1 MKKKY
6 SKNRK
11 SKYTA
16 NETGDSRSPEKE
28 SAKRGGHAAGK
39 EGAQD
44 FLSSNP
50 AADLEQSLKSR
61 MNSLP
66 YRRLI
71 RDIRVSAGRTGTSLH
86 VTIVP
91 AGEAY
96 SFSIV
101 SVSLSSIDN
110 AAKWKRKKKDV
121 FSIVRNCQPKLKPDI
136 SQKIREEVSTA
147 LHTWREEHPFS
158 DEMKEA
164 LSSRTAAE
172 FFNAR
177 RLQTL
182 RFLAG
187 KEMPGSAHTIFTADA
202 AELEFKGC
210 PFKAVCDLR
219 TGRTGFSL
227 SKADWLYKQF
237 LLAMKE
243 FGTHEAVSAYL
254 REKGIDASVYY
265 AGKPGQFR
273 ILFRFPL
280 STETENV
287 EIESAYKRI
296 VLAARKRAAE
306 KALVKEKE
314 KAAQLKTC
322 PCFGTYIAQAAL
334 TCAEENGGRLT
345 KAQLVN
351 LLRGTNVSA
360 DYVFGEYAGR
370 YNLIP
375 KAEIARTLDTLIQ
388 FGILREYC
396 VHGEYQ
402 KYYVCHVTAEGKLF
416 ERLQKDPAPKKNPVT
431 EQEYHLVFKAV
442 RDDIPM
448 LSAKEKQ
455 KLLQAAVDKPGLF
468 LTDPALIL
476 DCMERMGEFAVDYLN
491 ARFKEAGRWDNRKIL
506 KILLHAAAGQGKE
519 LPKNGVDAFRE
530 RQEKKRR
537 EKEEA
542 ERRDRRLFELVLT
555 GIPDRYVDLYPAAR
569 AMHRHFVLHIGPT
582 NSGKTH
588 DAIEELMRAETG
600 IYLAPLRLL
609 AYEQYEKLNRAECP
623 CSLVTG
629 EEQYLIEGARHQAST
644 IEMLS
649 LKTYYDV
656 AVIDEAQM
664 IADRARG
671 GAWTAAIMGVCAE
684 TVHICT
690 APDAEQRLIEII
702 KDCGDEY
709 TVVRHR
715 RMTPLVY
722 EEKMVSFPED
732 VQAGDALIVFSRR
745 NVHAV
750 AAQLQ
755 KKHIKCSIIY
765 GALPYD
771 VRHKQAEL
779 FAGGKTEVVVAT
791 DAIGMGMN
799 LPIRRVVL
807 METTKYD
814 GFKRRP
820 LYYEEIAQIIGR
832 AGRYGIYDVGYAAT
846 ANGDEKVKRAVNR
859 RPHPI
864 EKAVIDF
871 PETLLTVDAPIL
883 DLIRKWEQIVPA
895 EGWEKE
901 SIEQILRLAEMT
913 DKLNAPK
920 RLAYDFLTVPFE
932 DDNHEL
938 LTIWYDIFEKEVR
951 KEEYSI
957 YDRVAA
963 MELKSPSAHDAID
976 ALEQQHRVLD
986 LYFSLARKFQPEES
1000 TLDYIMDRK
1009 RDCSGRI
1016 MKVLERQGFKEKRC
1030 KSCGKIL
1037 PWNHP
1042 YGICDRCWNP
1052 Y

>member
-121 FSIVRNCQPKLKPDI
+121 FSIVRNCQLKLKPDI

-314 KAAQLKTC
+314 KAAQLKIC

-416 ERLQKDPAPKKNPVT
+416 ERLQKDPAPKKNP
-431 EQEYHLVFKAV
+431 
-442 RDDIPM
+442 
-448 LSAKEKQ
+448 
-455 KLLQAAVDKPGLF
+455 
-468 LTDPALIL
+468 
-476 DCMERMGEFAVDYLN
+476 EF
-491 ARFKEAGRWDNRKIL
+491 
-506 KILLHAAAGQGKE
+506 
-519 LPKNGVDAFRE
+519 
-530 RQEKKRR
+530 
-537 EKEEA
+537 
-542 ERRDRRLFELVLT
+542 
-555 GIPDRYVDLYPAAR
+555 
-569 AMHRHFVLHIGPT
+569 
-582 NSGKTH
+582 
-588 DAIEELMRAETG
+588 
-600 IYLAPLRLL
+600 
-609 AYEQYEKLNRAECP
+609 
-623 CSLVTG
+623 
-629 EEQYLIEGARHQAST
+629 
-644 IEMLS
+644 
-649 LKTYYDV
+649 
-656 AVIDEAQM
+656 
-664 IADRARG
+664 
-671 GAWTAAIMGVCAE
+671 
-684 TVHICT
+684 
-690 APDAEQRLIEII
+690 II
-702 KDCGDEY
+702 
-709 TVVRHR
+709 
-715 RMTPLVY
+715 
-722 EEKMVSFPED
+722 
-732 VQAGDALIVFSRR
+732 
-745 NVHAV
+745 
-750 AAQLQ
+750 
-755 KKHIKCSIIY
+755 
-765 GALPYD
+765 
-771 VRHKQAEL
+771 
-779 FAGGKTEVVVAT
+779 
-791 DAIGMGMN
+791 
-799 LPIRRVVL
+799 
-807 METTKYD
+807 
-814 GFKRRP
+814 
-820 LYYEEIAQIIGR
+820 
-832 AGRYGIYDVGYAAT
+832 
-846 ANGDEKVKRAVNR
+846 
-859 RPHPI
+859 
-864 EKAVIDF
+864 
-871 PETLLTVDAPIL
+871 
-883 DLIRKWEQIVPA
+883 
-895 EGWEKE
+895 
-901 SIEQILRLAEMT
+901 
-913 DKLNAPK
+913 
-920 RLAYDFLTVPFE
+920 
-932 DDNHEL
+932 
-938 LTIWYDIFEKEVR
+938 
-951 KEEYSI
+951 
-957 YDRVAA
+957 
-963 MELKSPSAHDAID
+963 
-976 ALEQQHRVLD
+976 
-986 LYFSLARKFQPEES
+986 
-1000 TLDYIMDRK
+1000 
-1009 RDCSGRI
+1009 
-1016 MKVLERQGFKEKRC
+1016 
-1030 KSCGKIL
+1030 
-1037 PWNHP
+1037 
-1042 YGICDRCWNP
+1042 
-1052 Y
+1052 